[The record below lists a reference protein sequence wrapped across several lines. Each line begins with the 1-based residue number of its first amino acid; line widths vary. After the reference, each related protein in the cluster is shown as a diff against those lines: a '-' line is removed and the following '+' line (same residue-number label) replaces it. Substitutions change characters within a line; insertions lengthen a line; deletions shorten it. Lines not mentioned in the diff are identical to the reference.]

1 MMDLRLYL
9 IMLLL
14 PQLLQA
20 QIENR
25 ESLPLLELGRS
36 WNYVR
41 TNADGTTD
49 DVSLQI
55 VKIEND
61 EDIYPHRHYYKL
73 AYCTPEDTI
82 ARFMLRQCP
91 DEDCVLGYDLEDNM
105 REEGFLPYGL
115 QIGDSSYV
123 WTLRRDGS
131 NIISRQQLPGVL
143 RMKDLVSVD
152 GCECERLYFYSEGS
166 DEPCDVWIHG
176 VGSQK
181 SGILPNDRKAE
192 IVGED
197 SLTFVS
203 CTDADNHLV
212 FSSTDFSSQR
222 IGSYEYHPLLEQGKV
237 WYCVN
242 LKSDAPYSGN
252 LKEENINWY
261 FQYFID
267 GDTLIDGK
275 NCYKVFG
282 SNHYL
287 SHTTEYLCAMYEEEG
302 RVWIYESG
310 SADVRLLYDFT
321 AEVGDQLF
329 ISFERIKGPHRT
341 TTKIGDQYLPLFD
354 HSRHCHVYDKM
365 YLYEGIGPETG
376 LLIPTINSLTGA
388 LYQLLLCTVG
398 GEVIFD
404 SGRLK
409 QEVITSVKATGKMP
423 AETDGHNYD
432 LSGRRM
438 SPSKTVI
445 PKGVYIQG
453 GKKFVIK

>member
-1 MMDLRLYL
+1 MRKLVLSL
-9 IMLLL
+9 FFLL
-14 PQLLQA
+14 PQLLVA
-20 QIENR
+20 QIEDR
-25 ESLPLLELGRS
+25 ESLPLLDFGRS

-41 TNADGTTD
+41 TNADGTAD
-49 DVSLQI
+49 AVSLQL
-55 VKIEND
+55 VDMED
-61 EDIYPHRHYYKL
+61 EDRHYYKL
-73 AYCTPEDTI
+73 AYCTPEDTVV
-82 ARFMLRQCP
+82 RFLLRQPTNDDRVFC
-91 DEDCVLGYDLEDNM
+91 YDKDDNM

-131 NIISRQQLPGVL
+131 NILSRQQLPGIL
-143 RMKDLVSVD
+143 RVKDLVSVN
-152 GCECERLYFYSEGS
+152 GSECERLYFYPEGS
-166 DEPCDVWIHG
+166 DEPCDIWIHG
-176 VGSQK
+176 IGSQN
-181 SGILPNDRKAE
+181 SGILPIDRKRDV
-192 IVGED
+192 VGED
-197 SLTFVS
+197 NLTFVS
-203 CTDADNHLV
+203 CTDAYGHILFNA
-212 FSSTDFSSQR
+212 SDFLSQR

-341 TTKIGDQYLPLFD
+341 TTKIGDQYLPLFG

-376 LLIPTINSLTGA
+376 LLVPTINSATGA
-388 LYQLLLCTVG
+388 LYQLLLCTVE

-404 SGRLK
+404 SGRMSM
-409 QEVITSVKATGKMP
+409 EFITPVEATDKM
-423 AETDGHNYD
+423 AKVTSNLYYD
-432 LSGRRM
+432 LSGRRV
-438 SPSKTVI
+438 SVSSVPSVL
-445 PKGVYIQG
+445 PKGVYIQN